1 MLLFFWL
8 ADKYPIM
15 NDLVVIWYKS
25 LSFFYH
31 STERDHPK
39 YVTLDSKATKKK
51 CSQDKNSCQKLHYLC
66 SDSRTIYPP
75 ETYELAKAN
84 CAKDGLLAF

>member
-1 MLLFFWL
+1 
-8 ADKYPIM
+8 M